1 MPNSSLIEA
10 LARALLAGEPTPNLV
25 FDRCRRALDRRWR
38 WLRPLTKRY
47 LTKFGTELWP
57 RHREVVQFL
66 RQDVALR
73 RAQSKYSDKLVVA
86 ELLQPPQQMFAGHG
100 VRVWK
105 VPAITSTGDLAKW
118 LGLSPGE
125 LRWFADL
132 KALGYKQRAVRL
144 EHYHYRV
151 LAKRFGSVRLIEA
164 PQARMKDLQRQIL
177 LWILSE
183 VPPHAAAHGFVRR
196 RSIRTFVAPHVG
208 KRVVLRMDLRDFFP
222 TFGGVRIQN
231 VFRTFGYP
239 ERVAD
244 LLGGVCTNAT
254 PLDVWA
260 EIRPDVDLAR
270 LAELRRLYARPHLPQ
285 GAPTSPAL
293 ANICCYR
300 LDCRLAA
307 LSESARATYTRYAD
321 DLAFSGD
328 HDFEKRVERFS
339 VSVAAI
345 LQEEGLR
352 VNHRKTRVM
361 RQGVRQHLAGLV
373 TNEKVN
379 VVRRDF
385 DQLKAVLT
393 NCVRHGPESQ
403 NRDGRPDFRSHL
415 QGKVSFVEMIH
426 PAKGKRLRA
435 TFGRIHWEQY

>member
-1 MPNSSLIEA
+1 
-10 LARALLAGEPTPNLV
+10 
-25 FDRCRRALDRRWR
+25 
-38 WLRPLTKRY
+38 
-47 LTKFGTELWP
+47 
-57 RHREVVQFL
+57 
-66 RQDVALR
+66 
-73 RAQSKYSDKLVVA
+73 
-86 ELLQPPQQMFAGHG
+86 
-100 VRVWK
+100 
-105 VPAITSTGDLAKW
+105 
-118 LGLSPGE
+118 
-125 LRWFADL
+125 
-132 KALGYKQRAVRL
+132 
-144 EHYHYRV
+144 
-151 LAKRFGSVRLIEA
+151 
-164 PQARMKDLQRQIL
+164 
-177 LWILSE
+177 
-183 VPPHAAAHGFVRR
+183 
-196 RSIRTFVAPHVG
+196 
-208 KRVVLRMDLRDFFP
+208 MDLRDFYP

-260 EIRPDVDLAR
+260 GIRPDVDLAR
-270 LAELRRLYARPHLPQ
+270 LAELRPLYARPHLPQ

-307 LSESARATYTRYAD
+307 LSESAGATYTRYAD

-328 HDFEKRVERFS
+328 HEFEKRVERFS
-339 VSVAAI
+339 VSVGAI

-379 VVRRDF
+379 IVRRDF

-393 NCVRHGPESQ
+393 NCVRHGAESQ
-403 NRDGRPDFRSHL
+403 NRDGRPDFRSHV
-415 QGKVSFVEMIH
+415 QGKVAFVEMVN

-435 TFGRIHWEQY
+435 TFERIHWEQY